1 MRQLYQIRLR
11 MQHGRAPFSRAR
23 QGDPLRGLIGA
34 QALTGIA
41 TLVLGVPAILSIAHQ
56 MGGTALLAV
65 SLVILLG
72 ARARS
77 SPTLR
82 LVASRAAA

>member
-1 MRQLYQIRLR
+1 
-11 MQHGRAPFSRAR
+11 
-23 QGDPLRGLIGA
+23 
-34 QALTGIA
+34 
-41 TLVLGVPAILSIAHQ
+41 VLGVPALLSIAHQ